1 MFGADGRL
9 ARIAAAIDEV
19 VAEELDAS
27 CAPPQSEVLLALLAQ
42 RERLDAEVVRRAG
55 VWERAGE
62 WSLDGAVTPASWL
75 RSRARLDGAEA
86 SELVRTAR
94 IVHDHAPTADALRS
108 GTVPARRAHQIARTV
123 KDRHD
128 AYVANPDLL
137 LGPAATL
144 PDDHFRVVT
153 RRWREAV
160 DDALAREE
168 AFEQHERRYL
178 HTSVTLAGMVA
189 IDGLLDPEGGEA
201 LLAALEA
208 AEQPDSADDPAP
220 VRSAS
225 QRRADALVT
234 LATEALAG
242 PEHESRRP
250 RVSLDAVMTIRLPDG
265 EPVDLA
271 AMRAELEHV
280 GPVPRVTVERLA
292 CDCAVGRVIMNGK
305 SEVLDLGRHTRLVTK
320 AQRCAL
326 VHRDRHCAFPG
337 CERPPRWCDA
347 HHLTPWQHGG
357 PTDLDNLVLL
367 CRRHHV
373 LCHEGGWQLK
383 RSPEDGT
390 THATPPDHGPPRPR
404 GPNLTLLA

>member
-1 MFGADGRL
+1 
-9 ARIAAAIDEV
+9 
-19 VAEELDAS
+19 
-27 CAPPQSEVLLALLAQ
+27 
-42 RERLDAEVVRRAG
+42 
-55 VWERAGE
+55 
-62 WSLDGAVTPASWL
+62 L

-94 IVHDHAPTADALRS
+94 LVCDHAPTGDALRS
-108 GTVPARRAHQIARTV
+108 GAVSARRTHQIARTV
-123 KDRHD
+123 NDRHE

-144 PDDHFRVVT
+144 PDDQFRVVT
-153 RRWREAV
+153 RRWREAA

-168 AFEQHERRYL
+168 AFAQHERRYL

-189 IDGLLDPEGGEA
+189 VDGLLDPEGGEI
-201 LLAALEA
+201 LLAALGAAEA
-208 AEQPDSADDPAP
+208 ADAPDDPAP
-220 VRSAS
+220 ARSAS

-234 LATEALAG
+234 IASQALAG
-242 PEHESRRP
+242 PDPEHGRP
-250 RVSLDAVMTIRLPDG
+250 RVNLDAVMTIQLPDR

-271 AMRAELEHV
+271 ELRCELEHV
-280 GPVPRVTVERLA
+280 GPVPRVTMERVA
-292 CDCAVGRVIMNGK
+292 CDCAVGRVLMNGR

-320 AQRCAL
+320 AQRRAL

-337 CERPPRWCDA
+337 CQRPPRWCDA

-357 PTDLDNLVLL
+357 ATDLDNLVLL

-404 GPNLTLLA
+404 GPDITLVA

>member
-1 MFGADGRL
+1 MFDADGRL

-42 RERLDAEVVRRAG
+42 RERLDAEVVRRTG

-242 PEHESRRP
+242 PEHESPRP
-250 RVSLDAVMTIRLPDG
+250 RVNLDAVMTIRLPDG

-271 AMRAELEHV
+271 GMHYELEHV
-280 GPVPRVTVERLA
+280 GPVPRVTIERLA
-292 CDCAVGRVIMNGK
+292 CDCAVGRVLMNGK
-305 SEVLDLGRHTRLVTK
+305 
-320 AQRCAL
+320 
-326 VHRDRHCAFPG
+326 
-337 CERPPRWCDA
+337 
-347 HHLTPWQHGG
+347 
-357 PTDLDNLVLL
+357 
-367 CRRHHV
+367 
-373 LCHEGGWQLK
+373 
-383 RSPEDGT
+383 
-390 THATPPDHGPPRPR
+390 
-404 GPNLTLLA
+404 